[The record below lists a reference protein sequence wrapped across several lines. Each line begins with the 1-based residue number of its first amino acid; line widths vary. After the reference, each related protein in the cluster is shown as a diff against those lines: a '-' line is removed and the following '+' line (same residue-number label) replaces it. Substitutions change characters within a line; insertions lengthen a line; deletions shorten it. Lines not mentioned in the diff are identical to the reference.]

1 MNPRREPKVGAA
13 GSFSDLLD
21 ALNGGAIGTPALR
34 VSAHLIA

>member
-13 GSFSDLLD
+13 GPSDGLD